1 MTRILVIDDDQD
13 TARVIKQILIRNNM
27 NVSAFT
33 SPAAALDH
41 WRQYSTE
48 YGLVL
53 SDIRM
58 PGISGFEVTRR
69 VRQVNP
75 DVKVVLMSSFEIHKS
90 EVDKVLPNMQ
100 VDDFIL
106 KPVRKDE
113 LIHTIVKHIGG
124 SKVLPP
130 GASE

>member
-90 EVDKVLPNMQ
+90 EVDKVLPNSRSMT
-100 VDDFIL
+100 L
-106 KPVRKDE
+106 SSSRCAR
-113 LIHTIVKHIGG
+113 TN
-124 SKVLPP
+124 
-130 GASE
+130 